1 MNANA
6 MESVGPANLEKS
18 SLKLGHITSFM
29 WMLKYWMTKS

>member
-18 SLKLGHITSFM
+18 CLKFGHITSFVGL
-29 WMLKYWMTKS
+29 LKYWMTNS